1 MSQLKKELKVISRD
15 LKSLTQKTEKM
26 IKAVAQFEKEQA
38 KPVAASKGTAKKVA
52 ARKGKEMSATEAVL
66 KIINRNKKGIN
77 TAKIQARTGY
87 NTRKIWDIVHRAYK
101 EGKIKKV
108 GRGTYVKA

>member
-1 MSQLKKELKVISRD
+1 MRQIRRDLKAISRD

-26 IKAVAQFEKEQA
+26 IKTAAKLEKEQA
-38 KPVAASKGTAKKVA
+38 GLIVKGKGRTKKVSTK
-52 ARKGKEMSATEAVL
+52 RGKKISATETVL
-66 KIINRNKKGIN
+66 KIINRNKKGID
-77 TAKIQARTGY
+77 TASIQARTGY

>member
-1 MSQLKKELKVISRD
+1 MKQIKRDLKAISRD
-15 LKSLTQKTEKM
+15 LKSLTKKTEKM
-26 IKAVAQFEKEQA
+26 IKT
-38 KPVAASKGTAKKVA
+38 ASKLEREQGRPSTTAGTRVKKSPAK
-52 ARKGKEMSATEAVL
+52 RGKEVSATEKVL
-66 KIINRNKKGIN
+66 KIINRNKKGID
-77 TAKIQARTGY
+77 TASIQARTGY